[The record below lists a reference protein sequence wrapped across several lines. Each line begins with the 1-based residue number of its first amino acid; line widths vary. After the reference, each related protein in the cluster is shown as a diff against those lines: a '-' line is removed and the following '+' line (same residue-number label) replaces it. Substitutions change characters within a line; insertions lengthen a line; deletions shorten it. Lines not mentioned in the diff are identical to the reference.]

1 MALVRKIMYM
11 LSPAIPAADGV
22 TLKAD
27 VFVHVINRVLPFA
40 LLMVSVMAAEYAS
53 VEADPMKGVLAAMVN
68 PEMVMFESMLD
79 VVTSA
84 TLKATV
90 GVDNKFSLTYV
101 IGSVVPV
108 KVYPGVTLDM
118 IDSC

>member
-1 MALVRKIMYM
+1 
-11 LSPAIPAADGV
+11 
-22 TLKAD
+22 
-27 VFVHVINRVLPFA
+27 
-40 LLMVSVMAAEYAS
+40 
-53 VEADPMKGVLAAMVN
+53 
-68 PEMVMFESMLD
+68 LD

-84 TLKATV
+84 TLRATV
-90 GVDNKFSLTYV
+90 GVDNKFSLVYV